1 MLLPVGERAQAVDGA
16 MWEAVRDHITSLD
29 AAIYGSASGANLV
42 VGDAAAFIRQH
53 RVGAGF
59 FRVLGVVP
67 ARGREFTVEEDR
79 AGGPAVTVLSHDL
92 WRRVFRA
99 DPEIVGKSI
108 LLRGEPHAVVGV
120 MPEGFQDISGV
131 DLWTPL
137 RGSSTGEGSGTNF
150 QLVVRLKPGATW
162 AQARSELGTITEPA
176 FRLFRKREGIS
187 FALDVRPLQDAL
199 VGGVRDSIV
208 MLGWAVATVL
218 VMACVNLAA
227 LLLARGGSRTKEIAT
242 RMALGSGRRAIVRQ
256 LMVEALLL
264 AMAGGALG
272 MFVGWIGL
280 EALKSIGG
288 QTFEEWT
295 RVTLDGRVLLVSL
308 GLSLITSLLFG
319 LVPAW
324 QASRVNVQ
332 ASLADGGSRSIAGS
346 SKHWLRRSLV
356 VAQVALGVAMLVAAG
371 LLLRTFMNLRNLDP
385 GFEPRGLVTAS
396 VSMQDSRYRTAES
409 INRLFEES
417 LRRVRATAGVESA
430 AISLELPYERLLNR
444 SFRFPEM
451 AAGDSLMTNSAY
463 ITPGF
468 LATLRIPLRAG
479 RDLTETDT
487 ATGPRVVLI
496 NETFAR
502 IYSRDQAP
510 IGRRLRIA
518 GEERE
523 IVGVT
528 GDVQQRRSL
537 SIDGV
542 APGPLTS
549 LPLVFVPAAQTADG
563 DFRGVHTWFEPVW
576 SVRARTQADGARA
589 IREAIR
595 AVDPLLPLSGQ
606 HAMTDVMA
614 AAMSQQRLLVSLVG
628 VLAAAAL
635 LLAAIGIYGLLAH
648 SIGERRREFGIR
660 MALGATPAETIRG
673 VAMSGVALAAAGAGL
688 GVLLS
693 VPAAHLVQASLVGVG
708 ERDPLTYAGV
718 IVFLLVVAAIAS
730 VIPALRILKLD
741 PASTLRS

>member
-1 MLLPVGERAQAVDGA
+1 MGTGAERA
-16 MWEAVRDHITSLD
+16 R
-29 AAIYGSASGANLV
+29 
-42 VGDAAAFIRQH
+42 
-53 RVGAGF
+53 
-59 FRVLGVVP
+59 
-67 ARGREFTVEEDR
+67 
-79 AGGPAVTVLSHDL
+79 
-92 WRRVFRA
+92 
-99 DPEIVGKSI
+99 
-108 LLRGEPHAVVGV
+108 
-120 MPEGFQDISGV
+120 
-131 DLWTPL
+131 
-137 RGSSTGEGSGTNF
+137 
-150 QLVVRLKPGATW
+150 
-162 AQARSELGTITEPA
+162 GTITEPA
-176 FRLFRKREGIS
+176 FRLFRKRDGIS
-187 FALDVRPLQDAL
+187 FALDVRPMQDAL

-272 MFVGWIGL
+272 MFVGWVGL

-468 LATLRIPLRAG
+468 LATLRLPLRAG

-487 ATGPRVVLI
+487 AAGPRVVLI

-502 IYSRDQAP
+502 IYSRDQSP

-537 SIDGV
+537 SIDGI

-549 LPLVFVPAAQTADG
+549 LPIVFVPAAQTADG

-614 AAMSQQRLLVSLVG
+614 AAMSQQRLLVTLVG
-628 VLAAAAL
+628 VLAGAAL

-660 MALGATPAETIRG
+660 MALGATPAETVRG
-673 VAMSGVALAAAGAGL
+673 VAMSGIALAAAGAVARCPALGAGRAPCPSVARRCGRTRSADL
-688 GVLLS
+688 RWGDRLPAGRRRDRQRDPGAPDSEAGSGIDTSELTDITCHRDYMARGPDHALRTRDRQTARSVSKITGVLHLHAR
-693 VPAAHLVQASLVGVG
+693 AATVGVG
-708 ERDPLTYAGV
+708 CSVASVPFSVSSMFCRE
-718 IVFLLVVAAIAS
+718 LLVWSFA
-730 VIPALRILKLD
+730 
-741 PASTLRS
+741 

>member
-1 MLLPVGERAQAVDGA
+1 
-16 MWEAVRDHITSLD
+16 
-29 AAIYGSASGANLV
+29 
-42 VGDAAAFIRQH
+42 
-53 RVGAGF
+53 
-59 FRVLGVVP
+59 
-67 ARGREFTVEEDR
+67 
-79 AGGPAVTVLSHDL
+79 
-92 WRRVFRA
+92 
-99 DPEIVGKSI
+99 
-108 LLRGEPHAVVGV
+108 
-120 MPEGFQDISGV
+120 MPEGFQDISEV

-187 FALDVRPLQDAL
+187 FALDVRPMQDAL

-272 MFVGWIGL
+272 MFVGWVGL

-308 GLSLITSLLFG
+308 GLSLMTSLLFG

-444 SFRFPEM
+444 AFRFPEM
-451 AAGDSLMTNSAY
+451 AAWRFVDDQLGLHHARVSGHAADPTPRRPGPDRNGHRHWTARRADQRDVRAHLLARSIPDRPAPPHCRRGAGD
-463 ITPGF
+463 
-468 LATLRIPLRAG
+468 RRRHG
-479 RDLTETDT
+479 RRT
-487 ATGPRVVLI
+487 ATTELV
-496 NETFAR
+496 N
-502 IYSRDQAP
+502 
-510 IGRRLRIA
+510 RR
-518 GEERE
+518 
-523 IVGVT
+523 
-528 GDVQQRRSL
+528 
-537 SIDGV
+537 
-542 APGPLTS
+542 
-549 LPLVFVPAAQTADG
+549 
-563 DFRGVHTWFEPVW
+563 H
-576 SVRARTQADGARA
+576 RAR
-589 IREAIR
+589 
-595 AVDPLLPLSGQ
+595 
-606 HAMTDVMA
+606 
-614 AAMSQQRLLVSLVG
+614 
-628 VLAAAAL
+628 
-635 LLAAIGIYGLLAH
+635 
-648 SIGERRREFGIR
+648 
-660 MALGATPAETIRG
+660 
-673 VAMSGVALAAAGAGL
+673 
-688 GVLLS
+688 
-693 VPAAHLVQASLVGVG
+693 AAH
-708 ERDPLTYAGV
+708 
-718 IVFLLVVAAIAS
+718 VVAAR
-730 VIPALRILKLD
+730 LRARRAD
-741 PASTLRS
+741 C